1 MAECYIWRFPKI
13 RGYLKMDGVV
23 ENMIN
28 IDGTPILRN
37 LHNLEIHVLHDYSH
51 SANLQLEG
59 DA

>member
-1 MAECYIWRFPKI
+1 MEVSQSS
-13 RGYLKMDGVV
+13 GVPQNRWCIV

-28 IDGTPILRN
+28 MDGTPILRN

-51 SANLQLEG
+51 SANLQMEG

>member
-1 MAECYIWRFPKI
+1 
-13 RGYLKMDGVV
+13 MDGVV

-59 DA
+59 DAWVT